1 MDIIDVLEEIR
12 DVNSQHEGVTFDQ
25 LMEKH
30 LERERKE
37 EEEEEQIDDA
47 LAKLVDH
54 VTMLMVM

>member
-1 MDIIDVLEEIR
+1 MDIIDVIEEIR
-12 DVNSQHEGVTFDQ
+12 DVNYQHEGVTLDQ

-30 LERERKE
+30 LELERKE